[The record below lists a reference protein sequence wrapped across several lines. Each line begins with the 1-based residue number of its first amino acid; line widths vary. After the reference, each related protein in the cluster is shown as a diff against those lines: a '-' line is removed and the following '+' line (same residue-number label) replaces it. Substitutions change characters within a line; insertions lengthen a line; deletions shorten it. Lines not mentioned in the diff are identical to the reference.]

1 MLSKLLSMLWQTVKF
16 GPVLTP
22 IIGVIIGLGLGVP
35 LFFSFHLTS
44 AQTNTSGA
52 GNNLST
58 PLEELQSQNFALI
71 TVNSEQIQELRS
83 TVNHTN
89 QAIEKGNLTEALN
102 HLRVLDQQ
110 LQLLSERASPFGG

>member
-1 MLSKLLSMLWQTVKF
+1 MSWQTIKF
-16 GPVLTP
+16 EP
-22 IIGVIIGLGLGVP
+22 ILVPILGVIIGLDLVVP
-35 LFFSFHLTS
+35 FFFSFHSTS
-44 AQTNTSGA
+44 AQTNTSGD

-83 TVNHTN
+83 TVNQTN
-89 QAIEKGNLTEALN
+89 QAIENGNLTEALN

-110 LQLLSERASPFGG
+110 LQLLSDRASPFNG